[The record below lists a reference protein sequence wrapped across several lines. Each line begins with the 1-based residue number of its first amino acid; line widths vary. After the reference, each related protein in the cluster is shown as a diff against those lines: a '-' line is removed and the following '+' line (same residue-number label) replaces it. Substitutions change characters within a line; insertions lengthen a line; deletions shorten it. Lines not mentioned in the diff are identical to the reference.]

1 MMAAL
6 CDVPVAGA
14 PGSLAAARDR
24 SMSAK
29 VRPAPNAPI
38 FKNPRR
44 EIPSQ
49 NRCFVPQMVN
59 IDPSPRC
66 TDFPQGT
73 IRLNATLQFAN
84 GQSRFCPASQIG
96 HALKGGWKTQIS
108 IAKSQTSSKSQCR
121 NYQKGEAWFWIWIL
135 EICLGFGFW
144 SLGF

>member
-6 CDVPVAGA
+6 CDVPAAGA
-14 PGSLAAARDR
+14 PGSQAAARDR

-38 FKNPRR
+38 FKKPRR

-73 IRLNATLQFAN
+73 VRLNATLQFAT
-84 GQSRFCPASQIG
+84 GQSRFCPASQISYG
-96 HALKGGWKTQIS
+96 HALESGR
-108 IAKSQTSSKSQCR
+108 KSQLPNPKQAPNPNVGITKR
-121 NYQKGEAWFWIWIL
+121 AR
-135 EICLGFGFW
+135 LGFG
-144 SLGF
+144 LDP